1 MKKVA
6 LYARVSSDRQAQEGD
21 SIPAQLDALRKWA
34 ASRHY
39 EVVGEYVDDGVSGT
53 KVDRDELQ
61 RLLTD
66 VKAGKIE
73 QIAFTKLDRWFRSVR
88 HYTVTQA
95 ILDKCGVEWLAI
107 WEPIYDTTTPQGR
120 LIVNQMAS
128 IAQFEAENTGS
139 RIRQVFNYKVQ
150 QGEVI
155 AGKCPLGYSIVNKH
169 YVPNEQAPAVLD
181 AFERFNFCQSVGDVG
196 RYIMDKYGIV
206 RDRSTWRRILGMRIY
221 TGEYRGN
228 PNYCEPIVP
237 IELFESVQRALP
249 HGKKDN
255 VRRYEYIF
263 SGLCI
268 CPECGLS
275 MTGKVVKHVTKQG
288 ELRIYR
294 GYRCRRPNKV
304 RGWHGSSM
312 KYEATIER
320 YLVAHVA
327 EEAKKEKLII
337 TRKIKEPADL
347 GEKVNRLKKKMG
359 RLKELYINELITLDE
374 YRSDRDRYTAELEAL
389 EAREQPD
396 TSKLDK
402 IIEFDFQSIYGTLSD
417 EEKAFLWRSV
427 LKEIRFDNGQIRPV
441 FL

>member
-34 ASRHY
+34 HARHY
-39 EVVGEYVDDGVSGT
+39 EIVGEYVDDGVSGT

-61 RLLTD
+61 RLLAD
-66 VKAGKIE
+66 VKVGKVE

-88 HYTVTQA
+88 HYTATQA
-95 ILDKCGVEWLAI
+95 VLDKYGVEWLAI

-139 RIRQVFNYKVQ
+139 RIRQVFNYKIQ
-150 QGEVI
+150 QGEAI
-155 AGKCPLGYSIVNKH
+155 AGKPPLGYSIVKKH
-169 YVPNEQAPAVLD
+169 YVPNDQAPVILD
-181 AFERFNFCQSVGDVG
+181 AFERFEFCQSVGEVG

-206 RDRSTWRRILGMRIY
+206 RERGSWRRMLSNRIY
-221 TGEYRGN
+221 IGEYKGN
-228 PNYCEPIVP
+228 ANYCPPIVSV
-237 IELFESVQRALP
+237 ELFESVQRALKRN
-249 HGKKDN
+249 KKDN
-255 VRRYEYIF
+255 IRRREYIF

-268 CPECGLS
+268 CPECGQS
-275 MTGKVVKHVTKQG
+275 MTGTVARHVTKQG
-288 ELRIYR
+288 ELREYR
-294 GYRCRRPNKV
+294 GYRCRRPNKT

-327 EEAKKEKLII
+327 DEAAKEKLII
-337 TRKIKEPADL
+337 TRTQKEPADR
-347 GEKVNRLKKKMG
+347 GEKVSRLKQKME
-359 RLKELYINELITLDE
+359 RLKELYVNGLLSLDE
-374 YRSDRDRYTAELEAL
+374 YRADREKYLDQIAAL
-389 EAREQPD
+389 EARKRPD
-396 TSKLDK
+396 TSALDK
-402 IIEFDFQSIYGTLSD
+402 IIEFDFKSIYGTLSD
-417 EEKAFLWRSV
+417 SEKAYLWRSV
-427 LKEIRFDNGQIRPV
+427 LKEIRFDGGHIRPV